1 VAPPDTRSAVVAAPD
16 HRAAARL
23 NCFQG
28 VTPSVALGRS
38 MEIIEHEGVDGS
50 RRLAGC
56 GSEAPPG
63 LALAEAE
70 RRRRLD
76 FEDWATPSV
85 GYQPVS

>member
-1 VAPPDTRSAVVAAPD
+1 
-16 HRAAARL
+16 
-23 NCFQG
+23 
-28 VTPSVALGRS
+28 

-63 LALAEAE
+63 LAVGLALAEAE

-76 FEDWATPSV
+76 FEDV
-85 GYQPVS
+85 GHAFG